1 VAGEEQH
8 PAETLK
14 ERIMV
19 VTVLEAHV
27 ARDRIGDLE
36 SAWRD
41 GSRALPP
48 GLVESFLVRDS
59 SDDTL
64 FRIITVWSSHEAL
77 EEMRASVD
85 KPKGVQFFES
95 AGATPQLSI
104 LDVVAREKAG

>member
-1 VAGEEQH
+1 
-8 PAETLK
+8 
-14 ERIMV
+14 MV

>member
-1 VAGEEQH
+1 
-8 PAETLK
+8 
-14 ERIMV
+14 MM
-19 VTVLEAHV
+19 VTVLAAHV
-27 ARDRIGDLE
+27 ASNRIGDLE

-48 GLVESFLVRDS
+48 GLAESFLVRDAG
-59 SDDTL
+59 DDTV
-64 FRIITVWSSHEAL
+64 FRIIIVFSSCEAL
-77 EEMRASVD
+77 EKMRASVD